1 MPLRHTNIHDFVQR
15 ICFAGSLDGFNSFG
29 WNAELDKLIL
39 GLFPMLSS
47 SGRTR
52 FSQLLESVE
61 GINSKTLSL
70 RLRELERDELV
81 TRHAYAEVPVRV
93 EYSLTEKA
101 GHLRPILEQMGE
113 FSTRYCASD
122 IFRDRKPRSFKEA
135 LKIPLITD

>member
-1 MPLRHTNIHDFVQR
+1 MTLQQPQQSKKKCPIHNTFDLIGGKFT
-15 ICFAGSLDGFNSFG
+15 L
-29 WNAELDKLIL
+29 LIL
-39 GLFPMLSS
+39 RDMMLY
-47 SGRTR
+47 GRTR